1 MRTLENLL
9 RLVPLLKEK
18 MGCIC
23 GSSFVTNVCWIF
35 ASNVV
40 GWDTLPLLAKP
51 VWRLLVEFLTLEK
64 AMDLDWDLLS
74 RILSHHLNKIR
85 RTTHLHSALKLVG
98 GQLGCRRMMLLIFQ
112 QRCLLVLKGA
122 HPKNYLSQ
130 SLVVSLSL
138 MSQILLSR
146 QFPPLNRQVIF

>member
-18 MGCIC
+18 MGRIC
-23 GSSFVTNVCWIF
+23 GSSFVTNVCRIF

-40 GWDTLPLLAKP
+40 GWDTLPLLAKL

-64 AMDLDWDLLS
+64 PMDRDWDLLS
-74 RILSHHLNKIR
+74 RILSLVLNKIR

-98 GQLGCRRMMLLIFQ
+98 GRLGCRSMMLSSDNGASWSSKALIP
-112 QRCLLVLKGA
+112 RIIYLKAWSCPSLWCLKFYSPANSPHLIA
-122 HPKNYLSQ
+122 
-130 SLVVSLSL
+130 
-138 MSQILLSR
+138 R
-146 QFPPLNRQVIF
+146 